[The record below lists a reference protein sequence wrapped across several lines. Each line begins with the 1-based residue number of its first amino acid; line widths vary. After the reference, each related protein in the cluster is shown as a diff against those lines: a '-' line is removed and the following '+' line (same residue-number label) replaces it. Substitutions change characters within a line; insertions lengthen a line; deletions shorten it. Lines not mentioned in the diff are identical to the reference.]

1 MPYKYL
7 YIDDTKDDIETGTIN
22 GLQDGDEIL
31 VNFKKPSNWEN
42 LIEEL
47 INILPEYNG
56 IILDLR
62 LNDNPYEDGRFA
74 HYKGSTVAQEL
85 RSLSKE
91 NKIEDLPIILYSG
104 TYNIEHYLDNTSL
117 DLFDAVVDKNKLEH
131 PNYMT
136 FYGFRKKLK
145 WLSDGYEFI
154 KKSEGNINAVL
165 NVTDLSFID
174 LRFVELF
181 QELLTK
187 PVHIISRFLEK
198 QVIFKPSFLIDENY
212 LSARLGID
220 RNSADW
226 IPFIDAYLKN
236 SEYSGA
242 FSNYY
247 RRWWMYLVDKFWNE
261 QISLDFPLRNISAS
275 KRIEL
280 IIQKTGF
287 KNLQPIG
294 KQSKSKSDSFW
305 VVCKATNVA
314 IDTVDGFTISG
325 QDAKYPW
332 QEPQYISID
341 EALRPTGT
349 YEVSTME
356 KPRLQ
361 KLKEVFEKNEQRIR
375 K

>member
-31 VNFKKPSNWEN
+31 VDFKKPSNWEN

-47 INILPEYNG
+47 INILPEHDG

-62 LNDNPYEDGRFA
+62 LNDNAYEDGRFA
-74 HYKGSTVAQEL
+74 QYKGSTVAQEL
-85 RSLSKE
+85 RSLAKE
-91 NKIEDLPIILYSG
+91 NKLEDLPIILYSG
-104 TYNIEHYLDNTSL
+104 TYNIEHYLDPTSL
-117 DLFDAVVDKNKLEH
+117 DLFDAIVDKNKLEH
-131 PNYMT
+131 PNYMS
-136 FYGFRKKLK
+136 FNGFRKKLK
-145 WLSDGYEFI
+145 WLSDGYAFI
-154 KKSEGNINAVL
+154 KKSDRSINTVL
-165 NVTDLSFID
+165 NIADLSFID

-198 QVIFKPSFLIDENY
+198 QVIFTPGFLIDENY
-212 LSARLGID
+212 LSARLGLD

-226 IPFIDAYLKN
+226 ISFKEAYLKRY
-236 SEYSGA
+236 EYSGA

-247 RRWWMYLVDKFWNE
+247 PRWWMYLIDKFWNE
-261 QISLDFPLRNISAS
+261 QISSDFPLRNTSAS
-275 KRIEL
+275 KRVEL
-280 IIQKTGF
+280 IIQKTRF
-287 KNLQPIG
+287 KNLQPIA

-314 IDTVDGFTISG
+314 IDTVDGFTISR

-349 YEVSTME
+349 YGVSTME